1 MLITNAKIYT
11 MVSSIIENGFILIKD
26 SKRADLGDMEN
37 LNYEDDFVL
46 DLKGESIYPGF
57 IDAHTH
63 LGMFE
68 NGLAFEG
75 DDGNEEND
83 PIAPNLRAIDA
94 INPMDKCFEE
104 ALMAGVTTVVT
115 GPGSANA
122 IGGEMACIKTC
133 GKRIDNMI
141 IKAPIAI
148 KFALGENPKT
158 VYNGK
163 NQSPSTRMA
172 TASLIREQLYKAL
185 EYLRNLELFQS
196 DEENYDKPAYDAK
209 CEALIPLLKREIQA
223 HFHAHRADDIFTA
236 IRIAKEFNLDYVIVH
251 ATEAHLV
258 ADEIKDENARL
269 LVGPILCDR
278 SKPELVNL
286 DTKSAS
292 ILKKHNIDFSIVTDH
307 PVIPIQYLS
316 LSAALASREGLD
328 KYEALKAITINA
340 ANILGINDRVGSIEV
355 GKDADLVV
363 FSSSALNIEE
373 TPDIV
378 IINGKIQKQ
387 I

>member
-1 MLITNAKIYT
+1 MLIINAKIYT
-11 MVSSIIENGFILIKD
+11 MVSNIIENGFILIKD
-26 SKRADLGDMEN
+26 SKIADVGRMEN
-37 LNYEDDFVL
+37 LNYEDESIL
-46 DLKGESIYPGF
+46 DLKGKSIYPGF

-104 ALMAGVTTVVT
+104 ALLAGVTTVVT

-122 IGGEMACIKTC
+122 IAGEMACIKTC

-196 DEENYDKPAYDAK
+196 DEENYDKPDYDAK

-258 ADEIKDENARL
+258 ADEIENENARL
-269 LVGPILCDR
+269 LIGPILCDR

-292 ILKKHNIDFSIVTDH
+292 ILKKYNIDFSIVTDH
-307 PVIPIQYLS
+307 PVIPIQYLN

-340 ANILGINDRVGSIEV
+340 ANILGISDRVGSIEA

-363 FSSSALNIEE
+363 FQSSALNIEE